1 VSLNL
6 RYPTAGETSASLL
19 RIMGAG
25 VPVLVSRTG
34 SFEELPDDAAGK
46 VDVGDIEEELLVEYL
61 LLLARR
67 PDVRAAMSAA
77 ARRYVAEQHTLEG
90 AARGY
95 LEFITSLDASRREP
109 ARIEVPPVPPAP
121 MPDFSKVRG
130 LAVEC
135 EPERQRAELPPDD
148 PLAVIAEAAAE
159 MGVTER
165 DTAALEY
172 IGEAVGP
179 LLGGDGAAGERG
191 R

>member
-1 VSLNL
+1 
-6 RYPTAGETSASLL
+6 
-19 RIMGAG
+19 MGAG

-46 VDVGDIEEELLVEYL
+46 VGVGDIEEELLVEYL

-95 LEFITSLDASRREP
+95 LEFITSLDAARSEP
-109 ARIEVPPVPPAP
+109 ARIEVPPVPP

-130 LAVEC
+130 PSVTV
-135 EPERQRAELPPDD
+135 EPERPRAELAPDD